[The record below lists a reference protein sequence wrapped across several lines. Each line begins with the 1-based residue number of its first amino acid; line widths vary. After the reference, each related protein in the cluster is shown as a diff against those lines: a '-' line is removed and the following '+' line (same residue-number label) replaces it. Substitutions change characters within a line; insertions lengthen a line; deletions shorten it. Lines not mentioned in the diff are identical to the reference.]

1 MSVKF
6 SGLSMIGKIFLNA
19 LLKCFLPFAKGI
31 CVIRF
36 ISNFT
41 HFMRQSELALYDCA
55 GLNMN
60 HR

>member
-6 SGLSMIGKIFLNA
+6 SGLSMIGQIFLNA
-19 LLKCFLPFAKGI
+19 LLKCFLSFAKGI
-31 CVIRF
+31 CVRRF

-41 HFMRQSELALYDCA
+41 HFMRQSELARYDCA